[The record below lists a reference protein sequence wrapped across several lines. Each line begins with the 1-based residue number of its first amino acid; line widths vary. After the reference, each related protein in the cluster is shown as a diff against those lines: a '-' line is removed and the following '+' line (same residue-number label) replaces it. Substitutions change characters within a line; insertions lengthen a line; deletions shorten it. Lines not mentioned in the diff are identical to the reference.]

1 MATRPRTENN
11 PFAYGMRLLAVFYNE
26 MEKNKDKISF
36 IKSYQEIEKI
46 FYNDR
51 CVDNEFDKIFLLD
64 PVQSDCFFYL
74 LCYNDEW

>member
-36 IKSYQEIEKI
+36 IKSYQETLYLI
-46 FYNDR
+46 FDYPYKYYTFKHFE
-51 CVDNEFDKIFLLD
+51 V
-64 PVQSDCFFYL
+64 
-74 LCYNDEW
+74 

>member
-26 MEKNKDKISF
+26 MDKISF

-46 FYNDR
+46 FYKNVLRLYKD
-51 CVDNEFDKIFLLD
+51 IL
-64 PVQSDCFFYL
+64 
-74 LCYNDEW
+74 

>member
-11 PFAYGMRLLAVFYNE
+11 PFTYGMRLLAVFYNE

-46 FYNDR
+46 FYKNVLRLYKD
-51 CVDNEFDKIFLLD
+51 IL
-64 PVQSDCFFYL
+64 
-74 LCYNDEW
+74 

>member
-36 IKSYQEIEKI
+36 YKKLSGNRK
-46 FYNDR
+46 D
-51 CVDNEFDKIFLLD
+51 FL
-64 PVQSDCFFYL
+64 
-74 LCYNDEW
+74 

>member
-46 FYNDR
+46 FYKKVLR
-51 CVDNEFDKIFLLD
+51 L
-64 PVQSDCFFYL
+64 
-74 LCYNDEW
+74 

>member
-36 IKSYQEIEKI
+36 IKSYQEIGHINEVKRMSSGSIKI
-46 FYNDR
+46 F
-51 CVDNEFDKIFLLD
+51 CK
-64 PVQSDCFFYL
+64 
-74 LCYNDEW
+74 